1 MTALATAEV
10 LLEYALK
17 VFTCSASKFEPLE
30 NEAQNDASIAI
41 TVIIIII
48 MMGRLLTEGAAGCV
62 FVTAT
67 ES

>member
-1 MTALATAEV
+1 MCSQLIRV
-10 LLEYALK
+10 ILEAHQ
-17 VFTCSASKFEPLE
+17 VTRSARSQKFEPLK

-48 MMGRLLTEGAAGCV
+48 MMGRRLTEGAAGCV

>member
-1 MTALATAEV
+1 MCSQLIRV
-10 LLEYALK
+10 ILEAHQ
-17 VFTCSASKFEPLE
+17 VTRSARSQKFEPLE

-41 TVIIIII
+41 TVIIMIMI
-48 MMGRLLTEGAAGCV
+48 MMGRRLTEGAAGCV

>member
-1 MTALATAEV
+1 MCSQLIRV
-10 LLEYALK
+10 ILEAHQ
-17 VFTCSASKFEPLE
+17 VTRSARSQKFEPLE

-41 TVIIIII
+41 TVIIIIM
-48 MMGRLLTEGAAGCV
+48 MMGRRLTEGAAGCV